1 MGRNQHLNNRANDAK
16 ALYIHK
22 DMVREFFLAWKQPW
36 VKAAICCML
45 GMLTSD
51 FWEPWLGWHAF
62 YIMIGLTLLSGVLLL
77 RFLYLIVNMLGP
89 LCRTKFHYFQSAW
102 LALAMMVS
110 YLFFNRDLSMERFM
124 SKPVLVA
131 GREGA
136 ANCTTV
142 LKLFPNG
149 HFKLQTVCFGIA
161 RLEGEWQKKSD
172 TIFFSNFTGRS
183 DVQRYEYARY
193 DSLPKTTGKKEY
205 LFLYDVSTPSKDSSW
220 LRIQY
225 DSTHTVK

>member
-1 MGRNQHLNNRANDAK
+1 M
-16 ALYIHK
+16 I
-22 DMVREFFLAWKQPW
+22 REFFIAWKQSW

-45 GMLTSD
+45 AMLTSD
-51 FWEPWLGWHAF
+51 FWEPWLGWHSF
-62 YIMIGLTLLSGVLLL
+62 YILLGVALLSGILFL
-77 RFLYLIVNMLGP
+77 RLLYLIFKMLWPVGRSK
-89 LCRTKFHYFQSAW
+89 LHYLQSAW
-102 LALAMMVS
+102 LSLAIIVS
-110 YLFFNRDLSMERFM
+110 YLYFNGHLSIERFM
-124 SKPVLVA
+124 GKPVLVA

-149 HFKLQTVCFGIA
+149 HFKLQSVCFGIS

-193 DSLPKTTGKKEY
+193 DSLPKTTGKKDF
-205 LFLYDVSTPSKDSSW
+205 LFLYDISKPAKDSLW
-220 LRIQY
+220 LKIEY
-225 DSTHTVK
+225 DSTHTLKQL